1 MNMDELLNIVIT
13 CVILSSVLPG
23 LPESPSFMARRF
35 TNCKFNKV

>member
-23 LPESPSFMARRF
+23 LPESPVLHGEAIHQLQI
-35 TNCKFNKV
+35 